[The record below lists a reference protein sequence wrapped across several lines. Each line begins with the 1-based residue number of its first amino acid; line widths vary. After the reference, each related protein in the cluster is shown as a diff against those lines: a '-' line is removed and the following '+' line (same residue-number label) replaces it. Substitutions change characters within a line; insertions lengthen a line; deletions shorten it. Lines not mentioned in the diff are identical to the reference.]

1 MRAMPTLARRAL
13 PPVALFT
20 VAALLAACGAAPGAA
35 RGGARAEPATAAAE
49 PTPPA
54 SDDLL
59 PAEVATVGWD
69 AVSDS
74 PIVLVREL
82 GSGRLVPIWVGAAE
96 AQAIAAALHGIEAPR
111 PMTHDLMS
119 SLLAKLDA
127 KLEEVQIH
135 DLRGG
140 TYYGWLKLRVA
151 QRAEPMLV
159 DTRPS
164 DGLALAL
171 RTGAQIRLARK
182 VLDQTPE
189 FDFMAP
195 EDEQVVRMAGLT
207 VVAASAELR
216 REFQLPERPGVVVS
230 AAAGEAARKGLRRGD
245 LIVLVNGLVPANPL
259 EFLKAIRSSAAKAPV
274 PVTYWRD
281 GKVFTIE
288 LKPALAPPPGGAS
301 EVVA

>member
-1 MRAMPTLARRAL
+1 MRAMTTLARRAL
-13 PPVALFT
+13 SLVALFT
-20 VAALLAACGAAPGAA
+20 AAALVAACGAAPGAA
-35 RGGARAEPATAAAE
+35 RGGARPERATPTAEPAPKT
-49 PTPPA
+49 
-54 SDDLL
+54 SDELL

-96 AQAIAAALHGIEAPR
+96 AQAIAAALHGVEPPR

-119 SLLAKLDA
+119 NLLAKLDA
-127 KLEEVQIH
+127 KLEEVHIH
-135 DLRGG
+135 DLRNG

-151 QRAEPMLV
+151 DRADAMMV

-189 FDFMAP
+189 FDFLAP
-195 EDEQVVRMAGLT
+195 DAADQVVRMAGLT
-207 VVAASAELR
+207 VVGVSPELR
-216 REFQLPERPGVVVS
+216 QEFALPERKGVVVS
-230 AAAGEAARKGLRRGD
+230 AASGEAARKGLRRGD
-245 LIVLVNGLVPANPL
+245 LIIEVNGVAPANPL
-259 EFLKAIRSSAAKAPV
+259 EFLQAVRGAPLKTALRL
-274 PVTYWRD
+274 TYWRE
-281 GKVFTIE
+281 GKETAVE
-288 LKPALAPPPGGAS
+288 LILTPIAPRGES
-301 EVVA
+301 EVA

>member
-1 MRAMPTLARRAL
+1 MATLARRAL
-13 PPVALFT
+13 LPVALFT
-20 VAALLAACGAAPGAA
+20 VAALLAACRAAPGAA
-35 RGGARAEPATAAAE
+35 HGGARAERATAAAE
-49 PTPPA
+49 PTPPVN
-54 SDDLL
+54 DDLL

-69 AVSDS
+69 AVSNS

-96 AQAIAAALHGIEAPR
+96 AQAIAAALHGVEPPR

-189 FDFMAP
+189 FDFLAP
-195 EDEQVVRMAGLT
+195 EAEDQVVRIAGLT
-207 VVAASAELR
+207 VVVATPELR
-216 REFQLPERPGVVVS
+216 KEFALPERAGVVVS

-245 LIVLVNGLVPANPL
+245 LIVEVNGAVPANPL
-259 EFLKAIRSSAAKAPV
+259 EFLKAVRGAPLKAPMRV
-274 PVTYWRD
+274 RYWRD
-281 GKVFTIE
+281 GKETAVE
-288 LKPALAPPPGGAS
+288 LKPTPAELPAGES
-301 EVVA
+301 EVAA

>member
-1 MRAMPTLARRAL
+1 MARRAL
-13 PPVALFT
+13 LPVALLT
-20 VAALLAACGAAPGAA
+20 VAALLAAA
-35 RGGARAEPATAAAE
+35 AEPA
-49 PTPPA
+49 PPA

-82 GSGRLVPIWVGAAE
+82 GSGRLVPIWVGVAE

-189 FDFMAP
+189 FDFLAP
-195 EDEQVVRMAGLT
+195 EAEDQVVRIAGLT
-207 VVAASAELR
+207 VVVATPELR
-216 REFQLPERPGVVVS
+216 KEFALPERAGVVVS

-245 LIVLVNGLVPANPL
+245 LIVEVNGAVPANPL
-259 EFLKAIRSSAAKAPV
+259 EFLKAVRGAPLKAPMR
-274 PVTYWRD
+274 VTYWRD
-281 GKVFTIE
+281 GKETAVE
-288 LKPALAPPPGGAS
+288 LKPTAVERPAGTS
-301 EVVA
+301 DVAA